1 MKICKNDSDIILY
14 PVTRCSKCAIKT
26 QIGLCK
32 WFKIVGAHSSMECGG
47 VKSNNLSDIFTL

>member
-14 PVTRCSKCAIKT
+14 PVTKCSQCAIKT

-32 WFKIVGAHSSMECGG
+32 WFKIVGTHNSMDCGG
-47 VKSNNLSDIFTL
+47 IKTDILSDIFKL